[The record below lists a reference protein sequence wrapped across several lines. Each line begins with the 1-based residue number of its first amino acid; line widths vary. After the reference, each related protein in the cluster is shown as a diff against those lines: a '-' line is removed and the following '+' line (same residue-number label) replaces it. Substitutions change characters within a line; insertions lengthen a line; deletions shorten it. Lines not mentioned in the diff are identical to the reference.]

1 MNGQVKTQAP
11 SEYVQSAIVHT
22 GIEKRK
28 FIIYKATNLINGKNY
43 IGQTVK
49 TLKERKSGHV
59 RKSEHGSKYCFHNA
73 IKKYGVETFVWE
85 IICSCQSKDEAD
97 VREREFIKVFNA
109 KVPSGYNMTD
119 GGEGTVGCHPSE
131 ETRIKASVAQKMFIQ
146 RTGKVNFL
154 GMKHTPESRAKI
166 SAAQTG
172 KKRGP
177 FSDEHKE
184 KIRRALAGRTISEE
198 QKIKI
203 RNALTGYKHSSE
215 SRANNSKGHKGLKR
229 SSEIRENMKKVW
241 IVRKQKNGTGQ
252 GYLKTDLPDCI
263 GRTQL

>member
-85 IICSCQSKDEAD
+85 IICSCQSKDEVD

-146 RTGKVNFL
+146 RTGILNFL
-154 GMKHTPESRAKI
+154 GKKHTAESRAKI
-166 SAAQTG
+166 TAAQIG

-177 FSDEHKE
+177 HSAEHRE
-184 KIRRALAGRTISEE
+184 KIRKALTGRIISEE

-203 RNALTGYKHSSE
+203 SKTLTGYKHSAE
-215 SRANNSKGHKGLKR
+215 SRVNNSKGHKGLKH
-229 SSEIRENMKKVW
+229 SSESKEKMRKAW
-241 IVRKQKNGTGQ
+241 IVRKQKSHNGQ
-252 GYLKTDLPDCI
+252 GYLKTGSPDYK
-263 GRTQL
+263 GRT